1 MKNLS
6 AVYFSP
12 TGGTRK
18 AVLNL
23 AAGMGGDIEEV
34 DLCAL
39 KGERG
44 FGPED
49 LVIVGMP
56 VFGGRIPGFAA
67 KLLKQCRGNGA
78 TAVTVAVYGNRAF
91 EDALVELN
99 DALKELGFKI
109 GASAALL
116 AEHSMAREVAA
127 GRPDKKDEE
136 DARGF
141 AGKILEKLAGDGWQ
155 EPKVP
160 GDRPYRSWKQ
170 MPVVTLAD
178 DTCITCGLCAEQCP
192 TGAIPADAPGTTDP
206 GACMLCMRC
215 IAVCPVHARSLP
227 SQAQAM
233 LEQKLAPVKAVR
245 RENELFL

>member
-1 MKNLS
+1 MD
-6 AVYFSP
+6 V
-12 TGGTRK
+12 
-18 AVLNL
+18 
-23 AAGMGGDIEEV
+23 
-34 DLCAL
+34 
-39 KGERG
+39 GE
-44 FGPED
+44 
-49 LVIVGMP
+49 
-56 VFGGRIPGFAA
+56 FA
-67 KLLKQCRGNGA
+67 
-78 TAVTVAVYGNRAF
+78 
-91 EDALVELN
+91 
-99 DALKELGFKI
+99 ELGFKI

-155 EPKVP
+155 EPEVP

-170 MPVVTLAD
+170 MPVVPLAD

-206 GACMLCMRC
+206 GTCMLCMRC

-227 SQAQAM
+227 AQARAM

>member
-1 MKNLS
+1 M
-6 AVYFSP
+6 
-12 TGGTRK
+12 
-18 AVLNL
+18 
-23 AAGMGGDIEEV
+23 
-34 DLCAL
+34 
-39 KGERG
+39 
-44 FGPED
+44 
-49 LVIVGMP
+49 
-56 VFGGRIPGFAA
+56 
-67 KLLKQCRGNGA
+67 
-78 TAVTVAVYGNRAF
+78 AVYGNRAF

-170 MPVVTLAD
+170 MPVVPLAD

-192 TGAIPADAPGTTDP
+192 TGAIPADAPGTMDR
-206 GACMLCMRC
+206 GACKLCVRC